1 MSSSAIYTVNQTG
14 TSLTAN
20 SQIPVGGV
28 VRRYGRNLKV
38 SGNDVIMCCK
48 GYYHVAVSA
57 VLLPD
62 AAGDVSILG
71 YVNGSPYTGAINTGK
86 AATAGDPVSLN
97 LNFTV
102 RLKECEGVP
111 LQLRLGDEA
120 ATVSNV
126 AMTVEKI

>member
-38 SGNDVIMCCK
+38 NGNDVIMCCK

-86 AATAGDPVSLN
+86 AATAGDSVSLN

-111 LQLRLGDEA
+111 LQLHLGDEA